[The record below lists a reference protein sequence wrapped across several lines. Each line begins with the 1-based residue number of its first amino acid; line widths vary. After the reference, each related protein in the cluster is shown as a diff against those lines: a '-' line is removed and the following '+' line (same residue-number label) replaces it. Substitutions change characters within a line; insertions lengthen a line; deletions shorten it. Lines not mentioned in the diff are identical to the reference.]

1 MTFLVALMMGGLA
14 APVVPV
20 PPLVPVAAPMI
31 TSSAAA
37 DAAEESPYP
46 HDPIEPVDVQLDR
59 IAAMPVMA
67 LDAPMMQVRYEQRII
82 VRIPRR
88 SVTSPVSSAVPT
100 SRRDPAVLPRKWT
113 ERKAGKCLLVNQI
126 AGVQITA
133 DNRLLLFLRDR
144 RVMRAEL
151 EKSCQA
157 SSFYSGF
164 YVERSKDGKLCV
176 DRDMLHAR
184 SGAKCEM
191 ERLREVVPA
200 N

>member
-1 MTFLVALMMGGLA
+1 MTFLVAMMMGGLA
-14 APVVPV
+14 VPVVPV
-20 PPLVPVAAPMI
+20 PPVVPVAAPLI
-31 TSSAAA
+31 VPAAPDDVPHESPQLHDPLDSA
-37 DAAEESPYP
+37 DA
-46 HDPIEPVDVQLDR
+46 QLDR
-59 IAAMPVMA
+59 IAAMPVLA
-67 LDAPMMQVRYEQRII
+67 IDAPVMQVRYEQRII

-100 SRRDPAVLPRKWT
+100 SRRDPAPLPRKWT
-113 ERKAGKCLLVNQI
+113 ERKAGKCLTVNQI
-126 AGVQITA
+126 AGVQITG
-133 DNRLLLFLRDR
+133 DNRLLLFMRDR

-176 DRDMLHAR
+176 ERDMLHAR

-191 ERLREVVPA
+191 QRLREVVPS